1 MPTNVLNGLDTNGPT
16 TGRPTAKAEAGA
28 MFFDTDIKAQL
39 AHNGTNWNILG
50 GPSSS
55 LAAAATIATSGTIAL
70 PTQGDTAKLTTGGV
84 VTGVI
89 LTAGTYDGQ
98 RLSLIN
104 TSANSITFA
113 AAGTSNVADGTS
125 AVLAANRSMTFV
137 WDATSARWYRQ
148 G

>member
-16 TGRPTAKAEAGA
+16 AGRPTAKAEAGA
-28 MFFDTDIKAQL
+28 MFFDTTIGAQL
-39 AHNGTNWNILG
+39 VHNGTNWNILG

-55 LAAAATIATSGTIAL
+55 LATAATIATSGTIAL
-70 PTQGDTAKLTTGGV
+70 PAQGDTAKLTTGGA
-84 VTGVI
+84 VTGVV

-98 RLSLIN
+98 RLNLIN

-125 AVLAANRSMTFV
+125 AVLAANRSMCFV
-137 WDATSARWYRQ
+137 WEATSARWYRQ

>member
-1 MPTNVLNGLDTNGPT
+1 MATLVRDGLDISGT
-16 TGRPTAKAEAGA
+16 TANRPTAKGEPGQGY
-28 MFFDTDIKAQL
+28 FDTDIKAPL
-39 AHNGTNWNILG
+39 VHNGTNWNILS

-55 LAAAATIATSGTIAL
+55 LAAAASVSTSGTIAL
-70 PTQGDTAKLTTGGV
+70 PTQGDTAKLSTSGA

-89 LTAGTYDGQ
+89 LTAGVYDGQ
-98 RLSLIN
+98 RLTLVN

-125 AVLAANRSMTFV
+125 AVLAANRSMTLI
-137 WDATSARWYRQ
+137 WEATSARWYRQ